1 MFIALRKI
9 FLMTLNK
16 LYVVSVMDLDN
27 NHNHFCIYCGSKL
40 MPNQSFCS
48 KCGREV
54 YNHQPQINSV
64 YSSQNDKLKK
74 IEHEYNS
81 KQGKAMQLIGN
92 FLSQDP
98 VEYGKFES
106 TIKKSNQL
114 FSNQLFVVKKM
125 MELDMDDNELLKQE
139 IDNKIDVLD
148 SFNDKLEELIN
159 ELVIKISSNKN
170 DDEEINNL
178 FNDMDELID
187 SVKKY

>member
-1 MFIALRKI
+1 
-9 FLMTLNK
+9 
-16 LYVVSVMDLDN
+16 MDLED

-40 MPNQSFCS
+40 ISNQSFCS
-48 KCGREV
+48 KCGKKV
-54 YNHQPQINSV
+54 YQHQPQLNSTT
-64 YSSQNDKLKK
+64 SSQNDKLKR
-74 IEHEYNS
+74 IEQEYNL
-81 KQGKAMQLIGN
+81 KQEKAMQLIGKFFSN
-92 FLSQDP
+92 DP

-114 FSNQLFVVKKM
+114 FSNQLFIAKKM

-139 IDNKIDVLD
+139 IDNKLEVLE
-148 SFNDKLEELIN
+148 SFNDKLEELID
-159 ELVIKISSNKN
+159 ELVIKVSHDKN

>member
-1 MFIALRKI
+1 
-9 FLMTLNK
+9 
-16 LYVVSVMDLDN
+16 
-27 NHNHFCIYCGSKL
+27 
-40 MPNQSFCS
+40 
-48 KCGREV
+48 
-54 YNHQPQINSV
+54 
-64 YSSQNDKLKK
+64 
-74 IEHEYNS
+74 
-81 KQGKAMQLIGN
+81 MQLIGN

-106 TIKKSNQL
+106 TIKKSNKL